1 MQVKPIKN
9 NKDYE
14 AALHRIE
21 NLMDAK
27 DGTADSDELDILS
40 TLVEAYEDA
49 HFPIDAP
56 DPIAAIEHCM
66 EALNLDRKD
75 LEKMLGSKS
84 KVSEVL
90 NKKRKLSMEM
100 VRSLNKKMGIPADI
114 LIRDY
119 KLKKPSTS
127 ARRKSVGTAA

>member
-1 MQVKPIKN
+1 MKVKPIKN

-14 AALHRIE
+14 KALHRIE
-21 NLMDAK
+21 NLMAAK
-27 DGTADSDELDILS
+27 EGTPESDELDILS
-40 TLVEAYEDA
+40 TLVDVYEET
-49 HFPIDAP
+49 HFPIRAP

-100 VRSLNKKMGIPADI
+100 VRSLNKGMGIPAEI

-119 KLKKPSTS
+119 KLKKSS
-127 ARRKSVGTAA
+127 ALARRKAINRAA

>member
-14 AALHRIE
+14 MALHRIE
-21 NLMDAK
+21 GLMDARE
-27 DGTADSDELDILS
+27 GTPESDELDVLS
-40 TLVEAYEDA
+40 TLVEAYEEV
-49 HFPIDAP
+49 HYPISAP

-100 VRSLNKKMGIPADI
+100 VRSLNKRMGIPADI

-119 KLKKPSTS
+119 KLKKTS
-127 ARRKSVGTAA
+127 AHSRRKSVGKAA